1 MLPSQ
6 RDGCL
11 LVRHSPL
18 GYDGS
23 IAYPWCPHYGGIGIQ
38 LPWRCRTFLRPDPL
52 RPQTHPVVR
61 FPEKGTRFK

>member
-23 IAYPWCPHYGGIGIQ
+23 IAYPWC
-38 LPWRCRTFLRPDPL
+38 LPQRVRSRRVKTLNTKCLRNFEVL
-52 RPQTHPVVR
+52 
-61 FPEKGTRFK
+61 